1 MSDIDNCGTIFC
13 IYRKNLSSFRKVN
26 KSDLLQSGE
35 LITAAGYLCMV
46 KLYKYFTMQDLK

>member
-35 LITAAGYLCMV
+35 LIAAAGYCM
-46 KLYKYFTMQDLK
+46 YGQAI